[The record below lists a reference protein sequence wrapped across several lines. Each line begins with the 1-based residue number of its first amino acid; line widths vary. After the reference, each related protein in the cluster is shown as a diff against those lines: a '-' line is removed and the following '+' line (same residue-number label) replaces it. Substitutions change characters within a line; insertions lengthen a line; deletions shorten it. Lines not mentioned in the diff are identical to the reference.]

1 MRISPAIE
9 KVLEVLQCG
18 AETTIGLLDAMTS
31 GYSESYK
38 KLKRYQ
44 REPFSFSARGGSA
57 SGGKSDWSKSYSE
70 SQKFYSLVYYLKK
83 QGLIES
89 KKDGRGSLW
98 RIRPAGV
105 EKLSNIKKGKIFSAS
120 SINYREEPDT
130 LKIVAF
136 DIPAKENNKR
146 FWLRAVLKRIGFKML
161 QKSVWFGKKKIP
173 ESFMN
178 DLRERGMIDYVH
190 VLAVSKTGSLR
201 ELS

>member
-44 REPFSFSARGGSA
+44 REPFSF
-57 SGGKSDWSKSYSE
+57 KSDWSKSYSE
-70 SQKFYSLVYYLKK
+70 SQKFYSLLYYLKK

-105 EKLSNIKKGKIFSAS
+105 EKLSNIKKRKIFSAS

-130 LKIVAF
+130 LKIITF
-136 DIPAKENNKR
+136 DIPTKDDRKR
-146 FWLRAVLKRIGFKML
+146 YWLRAVLKRIGFKML

>member
-44 REPFSFSARGGSA
+44 REPFSF
-57 SGGKSDWSKSYSE
+57 KSDWSKSYSE
-70 SQKFYSLVYYLKK
+70 SQKFYSLLYYLKK
-83 QGLIES
+83 QGLIEG

-98 RIRPAGV
+98 RIRPAGI
-105 EKLSNIKKGKIFSAS
+105 EKLSNIKKRKIFSVS

-130 LKIVAF
+130 LKIITF
-136 DIPAKENNKR
+136 DIPTKDDRKR
-146 FWLRAVLKRIGFKML
+146 YWLRAVLKRIGFKML

-173 ESFMN
+173 ESFMD
-178 DLRERGMIDYVH
+178 DLRERGMIEYVH
-190 VLAVSKTGSLR
+190 ILSVNKAGSLR
-201 ELS
+201 ETI

>member
-9 KVLEVLQCG
+9 KILEVLQG
-18 AETTIGLLDAMTS
+18 GVETTVGLLDAMTS

-44 REPFSFSARGGSA
+44 REPFSFSAKGGSA
-57 SGGKSDWSKSYSE
+57 SGGKNDWSKSYSE
-70 SQKFYSLVYYLKK
+70 SQKFYSLLYYLKK

-89 KKDGRGSLW
+89 KKDGCGSLW
-98 RIRPAGV
+98 RIKPAGA
-105 EKLSNIKKGKIFSAS
+105 EKLTDIKKRKVFSPS
-120 SINYREEPDT
+120 YINYSEEADT
-130 LKIVAF
+130 LKIVTF

-146 FWLRAVLKRIGFKML
+146 FWLRAVLERLGFKML

-173 ESFMN
+173 ESFMD

-190 VLAVSKTGSLR
+190 ILSVNKAGSLR
-201 ELS
+201 ETI

>member
-44 REPFSFSARGGSA
+44 REPFSF
-57 SGGKSDWSKSYSE
+57 KSDWSKSYSE
-70 SQKFYSLVYYLKK
+70 SQKFYSLLYYLKK
-83 QGLIES
+83 QGLIEG

-105 EKLSNIKKGKIFSAS
+105 EKLSNIKKRKIFSAS

-130 LKIVAF
+130 LKIITF
-136 DIPAKENNKR
+136 DIPTKDDRKR
-146 FWLRAVLKRIGFKML
+146 YWLRAVLKRIGFKML

>member
-44 REPFSFSARGGSA
+44 REPFSF
-57 SGGKSDWSKSYSE
+57 KSDWSKSYSE
-70 SQKFYSLVYYLKK
+70 SQKFYSLLYYLKK
-83 QGLIES
+83 QGLIEG

-98 RIRPAGV
+98 RIRPAGI

-146 FWLRAVLKRIGFKML
+146 FWLRAVLKRIGSKML

>member
-44 REPFSFSARGGSA
+44 REPFSF
-57 SGGKSDWSKSYSE
+57 KSDWSKSYSE
-70 SQKFYSLVYYLKK
+70 SQKFYSLLYYLKK
-83 QGLIES
+83 QGLIEG

-98 RIRPAGV
+98 RIRPAGI
-105 EKLSNIKKGKIFSAS
+105 EKLSNIKKRKIFSVS

-130 LKIVAF
+130 LKIITF
-136 DIPAKENNKR
+136 DIPTKDDRKR
-146 FWLRAVLKRIGFKML
+146 YWLRAVLKRIGSKML

-190 VLAVSKTGSLR
+190 VLAVSKTGSLGA
-201 ELS
+201 LS

>member
-44 REPFSFSARGGSA
+44 REPFSF
-57 SGGKSDWSKSYSE
+57 KSDWSKSYSE
-70 SQKFYSLVYYLKK
+70 SQKFYSLLYYLKK
-83 QGLIES
+83 QGLIEG

-98 RIRPAGV
+98 RIRPAGI
-105 EKLSNIKKGKIFSAS
+105 EKLSNIKKRKIFSVS

-130 LKIVAF
+130 LKIITF
-136 DIPAKENNKR
+136 DIPTKDDRKR
-146 FWLRAVLKRIGFKML
+146 YWLRAVLKRIGSKML

>member
-44 REPFSFSARGGSA
+44 REPFSF
-57 SGGKSDWSKSYSE
+57 KSDWSKSYSE
-70 SQKFYSLVYYLKK
+70 SQKFYSLLYYLKK
-83 QGLIES
+83 QGLIEG

-98 RIRPAGV
+98 RIRPAGI
-105 EKLSNIKKGKIFSAS
+105 EKLSNIKKRKIFSAS

-130 LKIVAF
+130 LKIITF
-136 DIPAKENNKR
+136 DIPTKDDRKR
-146 FWLRAVLKRIGFKML
+146 YWLRAVLKRIGFKML

>member
-44 REPFSFSARGGSA
+44 REPFSF
-57 SGGKSDWSKSYSE
+57 KSDWSKSYSE
-70 SQKFYSLVYYLKK
+70 SQKFYSLLYYLKK
-83 QGLIES
+83 QGLIEG

-98 RIRPAGV
+98 RIRPAGI
-105 EKLSNIKKGKIFSAS
+105 EKLSNIKKRKIFSVS

-130 LKIVAF
+130 LKIITF
-136 DIPAKENNKR
+136 DIPTKDDRKR
-146 FWLRAVLKRIGFKML
+146 YWLRAVLKRIGFKML

>member
-44 REPFSFSARGGSA
+44 REPFSF
-57 SGGKSDWSKSYSE
+57 KSDWSKSYSE
-70 SQKFYSLVYYLKK
+70 SQKFYSLLYYLKK

-146 FWLRAVLKRIGFKML
+146 FWLRAVLKRIGSKML

>member
-44 REPFSFSARGGSA
+44 REPFSF
-57 SGGKSDWSKSYSE
+57 KSDWSKSYSE
-70 SQKFYSLVYYLKK
+70 SQKFYSLLYYLKK